1 MTTILVVDDSP
12 VDRRL
17 AGSLLETTPGTV
29 VVYAGD
35 GREALRAVSAG
46 PPDLVVTDLQMP
58 GMDGLALVE
67 ALRKSH
73 PGVPVVLMTAHG
85 SEEIA
90 AAALRRGAASYV
102 PKRELAADLARTA
115 ARLVALARSASPPDA
130 VLACLDATECR
141 LVLPNDVDLVAP
153 VVTYLRAEVARVGTS
168 DPTVSMQ
175 IGVALDEAISNAIHH
190 GNLEVSSK
198 RREQSMEAYLAQ
210 IEERRHTLP
219 YGARRT
225 RVTARVVRGEAE
237 FVVRD
242 DGAGF
247 DVRSLPD
254 PRDPANLERCSGRG
268 VLLVRLFMDDVRFNA
283 QGNEIT
289 MVKRFV

>member
-1 MTTILVVDDSP
+1 MTKILVVDDSP

-17 AGSLLETTPGTV
+17 AGSLLETTPGTTV
-29 VVYAGD
+29 IYASD
-35 GREALRAVSAG
+35 GREALKVVSAG

-58 GMDGLALVE
+58 AMDGLALVE
-67 ALRKSH
+67 ELRKSH
-73 PGVPVVLMTAHG
+73 PGVPVILMTAHG

-102 PKRELAADLARTA
+102 PKRELAGDLARTV
-115 ARLVALARSASPPDA
+115 ARVLALARASSPPDR

-141 LVLPNDVDLVAP
+141 LVLPNELDLVAS
-153 VVTYLRAEVARVGTS
+153 VVGYLRAEVARVGTT

-175 IGVALDEAISNAIHH
+175 IGVALDESISNAIHH

-198 RREQSMEAYLAQ
+198 HREQGIEKYLAL
-210 IEERRHTLP
+210 IEERRRTLP

-225 RVTARVVRGEAE
+225 RVTARVSRDRVE

-268 VLLVRLFMDDVRFNA
+268 VLLMRVFMDDVRFNE

-289 MVKRFV
+289 MVKRF